1 MKKQVIQEVDIEQPK
16 PHPRCAGVYRQI
28 ENDEFIEEIKSNG
41 IIHPP
46 IVDKQY
52 RIIGG
57 ERTIEAAKKAG
68 YKTIKVCIVD
78 VADSEAPVYRVFS
91 NTIRDKTDSEIFMEL
106 KILREFYGKKQGKR
120 PVLHELQA
128 DLDKCDLRT
137 KMVKITGLSATKI
150 QRVEKL
156 GQKGLLDYADFGEI
170 PVTALYN
177 SAEAKN
183 NDVSSFKAEEII
195 SLTPRCCNA
204 CHQETGKI
212 VFTKASELHY
222 KNKIDN
228 SEILF

>member
-1 MKKQVIQEVDIEQPK
+1 MKKQVIQEVDIAQLK
-16 PHPRCAGVYRQI
+16 SHPGCAGIYRTI
-28 ENDEFIEEIKSNG
+28 FNEEFIEEIRNNG
-41 IIHPP
+41 ILHPP

-68 YKTIKVCIVD
+68 YKTIKVCVVD
-78 VADSEAPVYRVFS
+78 VTESEAPVYRVFS

-120 PVLHELQA
+120 PILHEVQA

-150 QRVEKL
+150 QRIEKL
-156 GQKGLLDYADFGEI
+156 GQKGLLDYADLGEI
-170 PVTALYN
+170 PITALYN
-177 SAEAKN
+177 SVEAKN
-183 NDVSSFKAEEII
+183 NDASSYKAEEKI
-195 SLTPRCCNA
+195 SLESKCCNA

-212 VFTKASELHY
+212 VFTRASELHY
-222 KNKIDN
+222 NNNIDKDD
-228 SEILF
+228 ILF